1 MLGMVLE
8 GCYMLGMVLEGCYM
22 LGMVLE
28 GCYMLGM
35 VKERVT
41 ESGYGLVVMKM
52 VQLEES
58 QLQ

>member
-1 MLGMVLE
+1 MLVLVLE
-8 GCYMLGMVLEGCYM
+8 ECDMLVLLFDERNM
-22 LGMVLE
+22 LVL
-28 GCYMLGM
+28 
-35 VKERVT
+35 VS

>member
-1 MLGMVLE
+1 
-8 GCYMLGMVLEGCYM
+8 MLGMVLEGCYM

>member
-1 MLGMVLE
+1 
-8 GCYMLGMVLEGCYM
+8 MLGMVLEGCYM

-58 QLQ
+58 QSQ